1 MCASFDQQDMLVPL
15 NIFQLNGIV
24 VFIELN
30 LRCNKFWRQFSLFWS
45 CWASLFQELQRHH
58 IAHPRYQPCRYGNR
72 KPDMESTRQQLFHS
86 IFYRCIICKSCVCNS
101 CLLLDG
107 SRLEEPQPQLGW
119 MFGINHT
126 SSLFPLLSSSR
137 ALLAVPASCKI
148 FLLSQKAAVSETF
161 NFFLNLSFCPRSRF
175 DTTRV

>member
-58 IAHPRYQPCRYGNR
+58 IAHPRCRPCRYGNR
-72 KPDMESTRQQLFHS
+72 KPDMESTSQQLFHS

-107 SRLEEPQPQLGW
+107 SRFEEPQPQLGW
-119 MFGINHT
+119 MFGIITHHLY
-126 SSLFPLLSSSR
+126 SPF
-137 ALLAVPASCKI
+137 
-148 FLLSQKAAVSETF
+148 FLLLGLFLPFPPAVRSF
-161 NFFLNLSFCPRSRF
+161 YFLKKLQLVRPLIFFVNLSF
-175 DTTRV
+175 